1 MDSLHNCFIKLIV
14 SITLFRSHSKW
25 KRIMCKK
32 VLIKWLNAKPVLL
45 GKYWWAVYILIG
57 IRISPVVIYKSLNKH
72 TNREL
77 IYNFSPSPK
86 SNFLFKFSFTKVG
99 VWSKKSLIDNGVAVT
114 YSNIRGKSL
123 SLPVCFVLENH
134 SKSGMA
140 VVVTKIAPFVDQVHF
155 SFWVCGLQWQHELLL
170 VNLVGTRVARPPV
183 WQGWTEDMWWCVPNS
198 DAFISTTI
206 PQSEKGGAFWSEY
219 DFPVYFPHCN
229 SDQGFSLE

>member
-14 SITLFRSHSKW
+14 SIILFRSHSKW

-45 GKYWWAVYILIG
+45 EKYWWAVYILIG
-57 IRISPVVIYKSLNKH
+57 SLISPVVIYKSLNKH

-114 YSNIRGKSL
+114 YSNIRGKESVSACL
-123 SLPVCFVLENH
+123 LRPGEPFKVRDG
-134 SKSGMA
+134 SGCHRNS
-140 VVVTKIAPFVDQVHF
+140 PF
-155 SFWVCGLQWQHELLL
+155 CGPSLLL
-170 VNLVGTRVARPPV
+170 ILGLWTSVATWALTGELGWYQGGKATNVTRLNRGHVMVCA
-183 WQGWTEDMWWCVPNS
+183 
-198 DAFISTTI
+198 
-206 PQSEKGGAFWSEY
+206 
-219 DFPVYFPHCN
+219 
-229 SDQGFSLE
+229 